1 MMLLRCALLVLALA
15 AASGC
20 MRWRQIRTLPTAEEA
35 PVSLRSA
42 RLTTTVAE
50 GPARVARL
58 VLLRDVQITA
68 DSVIGWAEGA
78 GDRVAVHR
86 DQVSVLESPGID
98 GWRTAGAA
106 TLVVLVAY
114 GAAVLYA
121 LMYLI

>member
-1 MMLLRCALLVLALA
+1 MMLVRCALLVVTLA

-20 MRWRQIRTLPTAEEA
+20 MRWRQIRTLPPAQEA

-42 RLTTTVAE
+42 RLTTTGTE
-50 GPARVARL
+50 GPSRVSRL
-58 VLLRDVQITA
+58 VLLRDVQITP

-86 DQVSVLESPGID
+86 SQVSVLESPGID

-106 TLVVLVAY
+106 TLVVLIAY
-114 GAAVLYA
+114 GVAVMYA

>member
-1 MMLLRCALLVLALA
+1 MMLLRCALLVLTLA

-20 MRWRQIRTLPTAEEA
+20 MRWRQMRTLPPAQEA

-42 RLTTTVAE
+42 RLTTTGTE

-86 DQVSVLESPGID
+86 GQVSVLESPAID
-98 GWRTAGAA
+98 GWRTAGVA
-106 TLVVLVAY
+106 TLTILIAY
-114 GAAVLYA
+114 GAAVVYA
-121 LMYLI
+121 LMYLV